1 MNINQDLHIEQVH
14 LKSHCSRFLLISI
27 VEIYEMHIKISM
39 LLECKTFIGLHRHMT
54 KEQVHSHGV
63 IL

>member
-14 LKSHCSRFLLISI
+14 LKSHCSRFLFISI

-39 LLECKTFIGLHRHMT
+39 FLNVKPLSDYIDT
-54 KEQVHSHGV
+54 
-63 IL
+63 